1 VVSTEEEAGLEPE
14 MEKQRGSPDSP
25 SATISD
31 AAVRLLREYTGR
43 GPTGARTTINHDSV
57 MIVLRDTLTRGE
69 RMLVERGKANRVM
82 EVRHDFQMVMK
93 DDLVGAVE
101 STLERKVIAFM
112 STNHVD
118 PDLAV
123 EVFVLEPQAKADAV
137 VDA

>member
-1 VVSTEEEAGLEPE
+1 
-14 MEKQRGSPDSP
+14 MQKQRGSPDSP

-31 AAVRLLREYTGR
+31 AAVKLLREYTGR

-57 MIVLRDTLTRGE
+57 MIVLRDTLTKGE
-69 RMLVERGKANRVM
+69 RILVENGKADRVI
-82 EVRHDFQMVMK
+82 EVRHDFQLVMR
-93 DDLVGAVE
+93 DDLVSAVE
-101 STLERKVIAFM
+101 TTLDRKVIAFM

-123 EVFVLEPQAKADAV
+123 EVFVLEPGGNGAPAVV

>member
-1 VVSTEEEAGLEPE
+1 

-69 RMLVERGKANRVM
+69 RMLVENGKADRVM
-82 EVRHDFQMVMK
+82 AVRHDFQLVMK

-101 STLERKVIAFM
+101 GTLDRKVIAFM

-123 EVFVLEPQAKADAV
+123 EVFVLEPQPKADAV

>member
-1 VVSTEEEAGLEPE
+1 MQKL
-14 MEKQRGSPDSP
+14 RGSPDSP

-57 MIVLRDTLTRGE
+57 MIVLRDTLTKGE
-69 RMLVERGKANRVM
+69 RILVENGKADRVI
-82 EVRHDFQMVMK
+82 EVRHDFQLVMK

-101 STLERKVIAFM
+101 DTLDRKVIAFM

-123 EVFVLEPQAKADAV
+123 EVFVLEPESKAGPV

>member
-1 VVSTEEEAGLEPE
+1 
-14 MEKQRGSPDSP
+14 MEQPRGSPDSP

-57 MIVLRDTLTRGE
+57 MIVLRDTLTKGE
-69 RMLVERGKANRVM
+69 RILVDNGKAARVL
-82 EVRHDFQMVMK
+82 EVRHDFQLVMK
-93 DDLVGAVE
+93 DELVGAVE
-101 STLERKVIAFM
+101 GTLDRKVIAFM

-123 EVFVLEPQAKADAV
+123 EVFVLEPRAGTA

>member
-1 VVSTEEEAGLEPE
+1 
-14 MEKQRGSPDSP
+14 MIKQRGSSDSP
-25 SATISD
+25 NATISD

-57 MIVLRDTLTRGE
+57 MIVLRDTLTKGE
-69 RMLVERGKANRVM
+69 RKLVEHGKADRVTQL
-82 EVRHDFQMVMK
+82 RHDFQMVMR

-101 STLERKVIAFM
+101 STLHRKVIAFM
-112 STNHVD
+112 STNHVN

-123 EVFVLEPQAKADAV
+123 EVFVLEPEDRASAA

>member
-1 VVSTEEEAGLEPE
+1 

-57 MIVLRDTLTRGE
+57 MIVLRDTLTLGE
-69 RMLVERGKANRVM
+69 RMLVANGKADRVM
-82 EVRHDFQMVMK
+82 AVRHDFQLVMK

-101 STLERKVIAFM
+101 GTLDRKVIAFM
-112 STNHVD
+112 STNHVN

-123 EVFVLEPQAKADAV
+123 EVFVLEPQPKADAV
-137 VDA
+137 ADA